1 MNYPDPTEL
10 TPAQIKAVA
19 ELKKAF
25 AAAKRAN
32 VYFYQVLD
40 SVHALNGR
48 VVHSV
53 VTNSDSDRGDCSM
66 RDFDYP
72 ALITF
77 GQLNPFS
84 DDEHFVIFKESAKKR
99 VSEEC

>member
-1 MNYPDPTEL
+1 MHYPDPTAL
-10 TPAQIKAVA
+10 TPAQKKAVD

-53 VTNSDSDRGDCSM
+53 VTDSDSGRADCSM
-66 RDFDYP
+66 REFDYP
-72 ALITF
+72 EMITF

-84 DDEHFVIFKESAKKR
+84 DDEHFVIFKDSAKKR
-99 VSEEC
+99 VSEDD